1 LANSQI
7 QIPKKTSPETLYEG
21 QPNGIVH
28 TSWKDFSNHPK
39 GVECKLSQIIYRKS
53 LSTQFCIV
61 KRLWYM
67 KFCLVWTA
75 AMSNIAAWILCA
87 QLVHRCHPVPTP
99 WLQVGTRGMHQTVSS
114 LVYFCHYKVSFLHSR
129 ILVKGQQHFPL
140 VWISSLHCESMACS
154 MTFKTG
160 GSPKREGMQWC
171 KTR

>member
-1 LANSQI
+1 MALFTQVAKTSLT
-7 QIPKKTSPETLYEG
+7 IPKESSASSHKS
-21 QPNGIVH
+21 
-28 TSWKDFSNHPK
+28 SN
-39 GVECKLSQIIYRKS
+39 RKS

-75 AMSNIAAWILCA
+75 AMSNIAAWIVCA

-99 WLQVGTRGMHQTVSS
+99 WLQVGTRGTHQTVSS
-114 LVYFCHYKVSFLHSR
+114 LVYFCHYKVSFLHSG

-160 GSPKREGMQWC
+160 GSPKREGTQWP
-171 KTR
+171 KNKKVRGRLSSNPNL